1 MPGPSTLGTGVPSL
15 VLRFAGIFVL
25 AMYLESAEINWLR
38 VQGHDT
44 LQQPPFN
51 PHTLY
56 ATGLAYKWARLIW
69 NIVLWLPTAV
79 APSILVWLIGIFDV
93 VLTVYLGIAT
103 VLQGQFTPPSSSA
116 CQHADTWQ
124 VHGNATE
131 SFFHAVAGFNATR
144 ISAEEVC
151 KEFVFQWRL
160 GLASLV
166 LYCIVSFCNTF
177 LSLLLSMRSAGG
189 VPDASWLVTSFE
201 ILVASFLLPPRIAV
215 YFLCLLFVLLPKCT
229 KPPVRFVFRSVS
241 KACQTIYIPI
251 WRRLKLLRVWH
262 FLSRR
267 HRPRAENE
275 GEEWNKTIPVSGCS
289 ALADFLHIDILTLVS
304 EHLHYQDLVNLS
316 LTSKRLRAT
325 VFPNGHGR
333 SGASILR
340 RYACNPATRSQCWV
354 CTMPLCSACH
364 NKRQFSTRQLQRS
377 QKSHE
382 TCKPLCTSCFYKTIA
397 THKLRFGTTKFYN
410 FCQRDYRKQQGGYCD
425 RPQNGT
431 DENFIRSL
439 CRRCDMLP
447 KNKCLELLRQR
458 ELAEMNQ
465 MKESA
470 GYTCCVC
477 SGGVSRGL
485 MWWKC
490 TSCGGECQDPMVHP
504 AWNWERPPPPK
515 QLDVELGEL

>member
-160 GLASLV
+160 GLASL
-166 LYCIVSFCNTF
+166 
-177 LSLLLSMRSAGG
+177 
-189 VPDASWLVTSFE
+189 
-201 ILVASFLLPPRIAV
+201 
-215 YFLCLLFVLLPKCT
+215 
-229 KPPVRFVFRSVS
+229 
-241 KACQTIYIPI
+241 
-251 WRRLKLLRVWH
+251 
-262 FLSRR
+262 
-267 HRPRAENE
+267 
-275 GEEWNKTIPVSGCS
+275 GCS

-382 TCKPLCTSCFYKTIA
+382 TCKPLCTTCFYKTIA
-397 THKLRFGTTKFYN
+397 THKLRFRTTKFYN

-431 DENFIRSL
+431 DENFTRSL